1 MSEPEEIDGAAI
13 NLNFLSSERS
23 GEGKIETVRGAAV
36 YISGLAR
43 GLAGRIN
50 RLGSLSSALFSYLP
64 ATVHLL
70 KPIQHVQKLSR
81 SDIRIL
87 LFVDALA
94 FKTDH
99 HCISRRLV
107 VRMHC
112 LLDKICNS

>member
-70 KPIQHVQKLSR
+70 KPI
-81 SDIRIL
+81 RIL

-94 FKTDH
+94 FTDH

-107 VRMHC
+107 VRMH
-112 LLDKICNS
+112 

>member
-36 YISGLAR
+36 YISGIAR

-70 KPIQHVQKLSR
+70 KPIVQKLSR
-81 SDIRIL
+81 SDILIL

-94 FKTDH
+94 FTDH

-107 VRMHC
+107 RIHC